1 MEKRKKN
8 FVKSS
13 RPESNFSSGEDKDM
27 IFGTRAVIEAIRAG
41 KEIETLLLQ
50 KDLQNDLIKELK
62 ETAVEH
68 GVAFVKVPVEK
79 LNRLTRKNHQ
89 GVVSFL
95 SPITYASLDNIV
107 NEAYAQGR
115 MPLLIILDRI
125 TDVRNFGAIART
137 AECLGVD
144 AIVIPSR
151 GSARI
156 NSDAMKTSAGALNF
170 IPVCRETNL
179 KSTLRYLQDSGIQVM
194 ACTEKADSNVW
205 ESKLQGPVALLM
217 GSEEDGISP
226 EYLKMAD
233 GQIKIPVQGQIASLN
248 VSIATALCLYE
259 VSRQRNTE
267 TQSDKDSGQVSRH

>member
-1 MEKRKKN
+1 MEKRKKS

-13 RPESNFSSGEDKDM
+13 NQDSNYSTGEEKDM
-27 IFGTRAVIEAIRAG
+27 IFGTRAVIEAIRSG
-41 KEIETLLLQ
+41 KEIESLLVQ

-62 ETAVEH
+62 ETAAEH
-68 GVAFVKVPVEK
+68 GVPFVKVPVEK
-79 LNRLTRKNHQ
+79 LNRVTRKNHQ
-89 GVVSFL
+89 GVVCFL

-144 AIVIPSR
+144 ALVIPSR

-170 IPVCRETNL
+170 IPVCREANL
-179 KSTLRYLQDSGIQVM
+179 KHTLRYLQDSGIQVM
-194 ACTEKADSNVW
+194 ACTEKASTEVWDS
-205 ESKLQGPVALLM
+205 SLQGPVALLM

-233 GQIKIPVQGQIASLN
+233 GQIKIPLQGKVASLN
-248 VSIATALCLYE
+248 VSVATAMCLYE
-259 VSRQRNTE
+259 VIRQRQANT
-267 TQSDKDSGQVSRH
+267 QPDGQVSRH